1 MYLAA
6 DSSGAV
12 FGVLGSGGIAICL
25 TALLIFGVVGGGKVK
40 FGSTGAAVCAFL
52 AGTAY
57 VSAGKIWANPGKIT
71 EQGLTGLGVGTGSGP
86 FGDVGI
92 GAVALL
98 LLIILVAAPAKWL
111 PPGRAAIVGM
121 IAAFIWPAAGDGT
134 IWAAPV
140 QFAAAV
146 LMMVGA

>member
-6 DSSGAV
+6 PDSAGAI
-12 FGVLGSGGIAICL
+12 FGVVGSGGIALCL
-25 TALLIFGVVGGGKVK
+25 TALLVFGLINGGRITFKVR
-40 FGSTGAAVCAFL
+40 GSLITSFL

-57 VSAGKIWANPGKIT
+57 VAAGKIWANPGKIT
-71 EQGLTGLGVGTGSGP
+71 EQGLTGLGVGTGTGP

-92 GAVALL
+92 GAVATLL
-98 LLIILVAAPAKWL
+98 FIIIIAAPL
-111 PPGRAAIVGM
+111 TPIQAAAVGM
-121 IAAFIWPAAGDGT
+121 IAAFVWPAAGDGS

-146 LMMVGA
+146 LMMVGG